1 MPFNLVWRF
10 LVTSFFWRFK
20 LGAIG
25 RRSVLFSP
33 QMIQGAHRIFIG
45 AGTQIREFSRLETV
59 HRPEMGWDATLRIGN
74 RVNIEQGVHIVCQ
87 CEVTIE
93 DDVSITP
100 YCAIVDTYHPYDPPD
115 IGPKIGDRLPTERTF
130 VHIGAGAFIGT
141 KAVIL
146 PNVRI
151 GRGAVIGAAAVVTHD
166 VPDYSVA
173 MGAPARVVSRFD
185 PGTRQWARVSPDPG
199 GREPT
204 IDVTRGG
211 F

>member
-1 MPFNLVWRF
+1 MLLKLIWRS
-10 LVTSFFWRFK
+10 LVTNLFWRFK

-25 RRSVLFSP
+25 RRSILFSP
-33 QMIQGAHRIFIG
+33 QMIQGGHRIFIG
-45 AGTQIREFSRLETV
+45 ANTRIRELARLETV

-87 CEVTIE
+87 CEVIIE

-100 YCAIVDTYHPYDPPD
+100 YCAIVDTYHPNDPPD
-115 IGPKIGDRLPTERTF
+115 IGPKIGVRLPNERTF
-130 VHIGAGAFIGT
+130 VHIGSGAFIGT

-151 GRGAVIGAAAVVTHD
+151 GRGAVVGAAAVVTRD

-173 MGAPARVVSRFD
+173 LGVPARVVARFD
-185 PGTRQWARVSPDPG
+185 T
-199 GREPT
+199 
-204 IDVTRGG
+204 VTRKWASVSSVSSGHMSTSCVTQGG